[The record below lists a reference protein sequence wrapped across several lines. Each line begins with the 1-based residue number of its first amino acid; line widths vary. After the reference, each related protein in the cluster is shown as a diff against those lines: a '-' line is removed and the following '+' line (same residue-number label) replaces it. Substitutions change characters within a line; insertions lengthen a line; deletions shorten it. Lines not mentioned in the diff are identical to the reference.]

1 MSKNSNVFLKTCLKK
16 GALILTIAFL
26 SVAQAFAAD
35 PKEGETLFKANCTS
49 CHAIGKRVVGPAL
62 KDIHKTRDEAWL
74 VKWIHNSQDLVK
86 AGDPEAVKIFNEY
99 NQQVMTAF
107 PNLSEDNVKSI
118 VAYIA
123 QESEALDNAA
133 AAGPAPG
140 APGAAEN
147 GNDKYTVIGLLG
159 LVVVLFLV
167 IVVLNRVIKTLE
179 QLVLSKKAELAAE
192 EGDEDEEEQ
201 PSKFAETF
209 KKLASNKKVIALA
222 VVVVLIVGSAWS
234 WNVMW
239 NVGITQNY
247 QPAQPIKFSHK
258 VHAGVNQINCQYCH
272 SGAWKSKNASIPSAN
287 VCMNCHNQINE
298 YKGEPLL
305 DADGEKID
313 GTAEIQKIY
322 AALDYDPST
331 QKYGP
336 NQRPI
341 EWVRIH
347 NLPDFAYFN
356 HSQHVKV
363 AEESIRAAKGL
374 KAEDPVCYAC
384 HGEIAK
390 MDEVFQASQLTM
402 KWCVDCHR
410 STEMKHAPKN
420 HYYDGMVEL
429 HEKIKKGEKVTVAE
443 MGGLECAKCH
453 Y

>member
-1 MSKNSNVFLKTCLKK
+1 MSTNSNVFLKTCLKK

-26 SVAQAFAAD
+26 CVAQAFAAD
-35 PKEGETLFKANCTS
+35 PKEGETLFKANCAA
-49 CHAIGKRVVGPAL
+49 CHAVGKRVTGPAL
-62 KDIHKTRDEAWL
+62 KDVDKRHDEAWL
-74 VKWIHNSQDLVK
+74 LKWVHDSQAMVKS
-86 AGDPEAVKIFNEY
+86 GDPAAVKIFEEY
-99 NQQVMTAF
+99 NKQVMNSF
-107 PNLSEDNVKSI
+107 PSLTDDNIKSI
-118 VAYIA
+118 LAYIK
-123 QESEALDNAA
+123 QEGDAIEKAA
-133 AAGPAPG
+133 AAGPAG
-140 APGAAEN
+140 GAATAEKGTSN
-147 GNDKYTVIGLLG
+147 FTILGLLG
-159 LVVVLFLV
+159 LVVVLFVV

-179 QLVLSKKAELAAE
+179 QLVSTKKADGTLVEAE
-192 EGDEDEEEQ
+192 EEEEA
-201 PSKFAETF
+201 PSKLAETF
-209 KKLASNKKVIALA
+209 KRLASNKKVIALTILA
-222 VVVVLIVGSAWS
+222 VLIVGSAWS
-234 WNVMW
+234 WKEMW
-239 NVGITQNY
+239 DVGVTQNY

-305 DADGEKID
+305 DAEGEKID
-313 GTAEIQKIY
+313 GTAEIKKIY
-322 AALDYDPST
+322 QALDYDPST

-374 KAEDPVCYAC
+374 KADEPVCYAC
-384 HGEIAK
+384 HGEVAK
-390 MDEVFQASQLTM
+390 MDEVYQASQLTM

-410 STEMKHAPKN
+410 STELKHAPKN

-429 HEKIKKGEKVTVAE
+429 HEKIKKGEKVTVAQ

>member
-16 GALILTIAFL
+16 GVLILTIAFL

-35 PKEGETLFKANCTS
+35 PKEGETLFKANCTA
-49 CHAIGKRVVGPAL
+49 CHAVGKRVTGPDL
-62 KDIHKTRDEAWL
+62 KNVDQRHDEAWL
-74 VKWIHNSQDLVK
+74 VKWVHDSQAMVK
-86 AGDPEAVKIFNEY
+86 GGDAAAVKVFGEFS
-99 NQQVMTAF
+99 QQVMPSFA
-107 PNLSEDNVKSI
+107 NLSEDNVKSI
-118 VAYIA
+118 LAYIK
-123 QESEALDNAA
+123 QEGEALDKKAA
-133 AAGPAPG
+133 AAPAGG
-140 APGAAEN
+140 ATAADS
-147 GNDKYTVIGLLG
+147 GTSSYTIFGLLG

-179 QLVLSKKAELAAE
+179 QLVLTRKAEGSISE
-192 EGDEDEEEQ
+192 TEEEEEAV
-201 PSKFAETF
+201 PSKFVQTI
-209 KKLASNKKVIALA
+209 KILASNKKVIALSIVA
-222 VVVVLIVGSAWS
+222 VLVVGSAWS
-234 WNVMW
+234 WKEMW
-239 NVGITQNY
+239 EVGVTQNY

-298 YKGEPLL
+298 YKGEALV

-322 AALDYDPST
+322 QALDYDPAT
-331 QKYGP
+331 QKYGTS
-336 NQRPI
+336 QRPI

-384 HGEIAK
+384 HGEVAK
-390 MDEVFQASQLTM
+390 MDEVYQASQLTM
-402 KWCVDCHR
+402 QWCVDCHR

-429 HEKIKKGEKVTVAE
+429 HEKIKKGEKVTVAQ